1 MKSSGK
7 ASTFTNKSPELY
19 EISDWPSYKNEMH
32 LLKKCSKGHLNVDEN
47 KNTQVPALKKKNN

>member
-19 EISDWPSYKNEMH
+19 ETSDWPSYKNEMN
-32 LLKKCSKGHLNVDEN
+32 LLKECSKGHLYVDEN
-47 KNTQVPALKKKNN
+47 KNI